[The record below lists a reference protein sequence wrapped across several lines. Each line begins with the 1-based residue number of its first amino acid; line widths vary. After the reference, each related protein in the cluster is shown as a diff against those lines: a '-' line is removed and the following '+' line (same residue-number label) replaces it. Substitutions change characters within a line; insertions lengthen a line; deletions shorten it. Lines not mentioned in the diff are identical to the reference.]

1 MRKIWRFKSVQCII
15 FILIASSLGIIISNL
30 KTFQIVLQN
39 GNLTLEK
46 DVIEYLIRDIK
57 VVQITVVI
65 LWGLVMGLYINFVY
79 SINSKITE
87 KTNEKS

>member
-1 MRKIWRFKSVQCII
+1 MRKIWRYKSVQCII
-15 FILIASSLGIIISNL
+15 FILIVSSLGIITSNL

-65 LWGLVMGLYINFVY
+65 LWGLVMGLYINFIY